1 MLPAED
7 IKQLPTNNIDS
18 ERVFSVFDQKA
29 AASSRCRN
37 YKFKAKSIWNDMTLH
52 KSTMTISDKKAEQIF
67 KLLNQRE
74 DDWNKQQNFLK
85 DKKILEK
92 LKKVNNQSIYTNKLL
107 QTCKSWGGPVTS
119 TEEPEDILR
128 AHEDLAEKIVCTE
141 LSYYRDT
148 RKTEVI
154 YNGDLFKWNKI
165 SHEDRLVNLGILL
178 GNNSPDQNTTLPTK
192 RDAITIRQ
200 GNSSANDD
208 GDDVPEFKLN
218 KIYVTLWLDNKLPTW
233 CLGYCIS
240 KNDDNSY
247 RKEHLEWVKKWSNFK
262 WKNPRVPETA
272 DIMAENIF
280 KCNTEWDWDV
290 SKERFLTFT
299 MRNHKQIRNLVK
311 DLQKLDLLDRSAR

>member
-1 MLPAED
+1 M
-7 IKQLPTNNIDS
+7 TW
-18 ERVFSVFDQKA
+18 
-29 AASSRCRN
+29 RCTSQPWQ
-37 YKFKAKSIWNDMTLH
+37 FLT
-52 KSTMTISDKKAEQIF
+52 KKAEQIF

-92 LKKVNNQSIYTNKLL
+92 LKKANNQSIYTNKLL

-148 RKTEVI
+148 RETEVI

-165 SHEDRLVNLGILL
+165 SHEDRLVNLDILL
-178 GNNSPDQNTTLPTK
+178 GNNGPDQNTNLPTK

-208 GDDVPEFKLN
+208 GDDVTEFKLN
-218 KIYVTLWLDNKLPTW
+218 KIYVTLWLEDKLPTAFQKMMTTA
-233 CLGYCIS
+233 IE
-240 KNDDNSY
+240 KNALS
-247 RKEHLEWVKKWSNFK
+247 E
-262 WKNPRVPETA
+262 
-272 DIMAENIF
+272 
-280 KCNTEWDWDV
+280 
-290 SKERFLTFT
+290 
-299 MRNHKQIRNLVK
+299 
-311 DLQKLDLLDRSAR
+311 